1 MQSLVSSMKIKTKLM
16 KKKNNNR
23 KNESQRELICPL
35 FCFSFFFR
43 FVARDCVLL
52 YELGSDESR
61 NMVVKKKG
69 LAFVKWSLNQVT

>member
-35 FCFSFFFR
+35 FFFSSFFFR
-43 FVARDCVLL
+43 VVARDCVLL
-52 YELGSDESR
+52 DELGSDESR
-61 NMVVKKKG
+61 NMAVKKG
-69 LAFVKWSLNQVT
+69 LVFVKWSLNQVT